1 VQGGKNEA
9 KIRHALAAIRL
20 YISFHPSKGL
30 HVSRHFTWDR
40 ASALLFLSLVLLVA
54 ATFGHY
60 GNGFD
65 AEVQDVYGRQI
76 VSWYATLGHDRSAL
90 TYLDLYYY
98 GGLFDTLAALV
109 NLISPWGH
117 WATRHLL
124 EAISGLIGM
133 VGCWAVARRLGGPLA
148 GFAALAL
155 LALMPSYYGM
165 MFINPK
171 DIPFA
176 ALMIWAVYLLTRIA
190 DELPRPSSK
199 LIAAFG
205 LVAGLTLGVRI
216 GGVLLFVYLGLLVL
230 ATPGNRLSMALR
242 LAPALPVAWLVMLI
256 FWPWAM
262 VSPIA
267 HPWEAFRH
275 FSAMNGNIGTLFF
288 GHMVGLTYHPAYYLP
303 VYMAV
308 KLPDLVL
315 LLLAAGA
322 AIGVTRL
329 RTSFSRPSLPVLLAA
344 LFPILY
350 TLATNPQLYDAE
362 RHFLFVLPALAVLA
376 GLAAA
381 KLAEYR
387 WKPVFAAA
395 SIFLAGLQLVQMAAL
410 HPYEYAF
417 FNDLVGGTEHAA
429 GLFETEYWGAS
440 LAEATEDLSQYLA
453 THHLDGPKPWRVA
466 VCGKPSQMGDET
478 DPHIQA
484 TGDWQHADFFVAT
497 TRGACDQRLRGREI
511 GEVQRDGVP
520 FAVIKDL
527 RHGGAG

>member
-1 VQGGKNEA
+1 ML
-9 KIRHALAAIRL
+9 R
-20 YISFHPSKGL
+20 SFS
-30 HVSRHFTWDR
+30 WDR
-40 ASALLFLSLVLLVA
+40 ASACLFLLLILLVA
-54 ATFGHY
+54 ATFGQY

-76 VSWYATLGHDRSAL
+76 VSWYATLGRDHSAL
-90 TYLDLYYY
+90 SYIDLFYY
-98 GGLFDTLAALV
+98 GGLFDMLAALV
-109 NLISPWGH
+109 NLVSPWGH

-124 EAISGLIGM
+124 EAIFGLIGM
-133 VGCWAVARRLGGPLA
+133 AGCWAVARRLAGPLA
-148 GFAALAL
+148 GFAALAS

-176 ALMIWAVYLLTRIA
+176 AVMIWAVYLLTRIA
-190 DELPRPSSK
+190 EALPRPSWK
-199 LIAAFG
+199 LVVGFG
-205 LVAGLTLGVRI
+205 IVTGLALGVRI
-216 GGVLLFVYLGLLVL
+216 GGVLLFAYLGILVL
-230 ATPGNRLSMALR
+230 VTPGNRLAMALR
-242 LAPALPVAWLVMLI
+242 LAPALPLAWLVMLI

-262 VSPIA
+262 VSPIV

-288 GHMVGLTYHPAYYLP
+288 GRMVGQSYHPAYYLP

-315 LLLAAGA
+315 LLLTAGA
-322 AIGVTRL
+322 AISLPRL
-329 RTSFSRPSLPVLLAA
+329 RHIPRTTLPILLAG
-344 LFPILY
+344 LFPLLY

-362 RHFLFVLPALAVLA
+362 RHFLFVLPALAALA

-381 KLAEYR
+381 MLAELR
-387 WKPVFAAA
+387 WKPAIAAA
-395 SIFLAGLQLVQMAAL
+395 AMLLAGWQVAQMVAL

-417 FNDLVGGTEHAA
+417 FNDLVGGTKNAA

-440 LAEATEDLSQYLA
+440 LAEATGDLSHYLA
-453 THHLDGPKPWRVA
+453 SHHMDGPTPWRVA

-478 DPHIQA
+478 DPHIKA

-497 TRGACDQRLRGREI
+497 TRGACDQRLPGREI
-511 GEVQRDGVP
+511 GEVERDGVP
-520 FAVIKDL
+520 FAIVKDL

>member
-1 VQGGKNEA
+1 M
-9 KIRHALAAIRL
+9 
-20 YISFHPSKGL
+20 
-30 HVSRHFTWDR
+30 SRHLSWDR
-40 ASALLFLSLVLLVA
+40 GSALLFLLLAILVA
-54 ATFGHY
+54 ATFSHY

-76 VSWYATLGHDRSAL
+76 VSWYATFGRDHSAL

-109 NLISPWGH
+109 NLASPWPH

-124 EAISGLIGM
+124 EALFGLIGLA
-133 VGCWAVARRLGGPLA
+133 GSWRLARRLGGPAA
-148 GFAALAL
+148 GFAALAC

-176 ALMIWAVYLLTRIA
+176 ALMIWSVYLVTRLVEEA
-190 DELPRPSSK
+190 PKPSWR
-199 LIAAFG
+199 LVAWFG

-216 GGVLLFVYLGLLVL
+216 GGVLVFVYLALAVL
-230 ATPGNRLSMALR
+230 ATPGNRLAFAVR
-242 LAPALPVAWLVMLI
+242 VAPALPLAWAVMLP
-256 FWPWAM
+256 FWPWAL
-262 VSPIA
+262 VSPIL

-288 GHMVGLTYHPAYYLP
+288 GRMVGHAYHPPFYLP

-315 LLLAAGA
+315 ALLAAGLG
-322 AIGVTRL
+322 IGLVKLRHGIPARL
-329 RTSFSRPSLPVLLAA
+329 VPLLLAA
-344 LFPILY
+344 LFPLAY
-350 TLATNPQLYDAE
+350 TVATNPQLYDAE

-381 KLAEYR
+381 HLARHR
-387 WKPVFAAA
+387 WRPAFAAA
-395 SIFLAGLQLVQMAAL
+395 AIFLGAWQVAQMAEL

-417 FNDLVGGTEHAA
+417 FNDLVGGTRNAA

-440 LAEATEDLSQYLA
+440 LAEATDDLSHYLA
-453 THHLDGPKPWRVA
+453 LHHLDRATPWRVA
-466 VCGKPSQMGDET
+466 VCGKPSQMGDEN

-484 TGDWQHADFFVAT
+484 TTDWQHADFFVAT
-497 TRGACDQRLRGREI
+497 TRGACDRRLPGRDI
-511 GEVQRDGVP
+511 GEVERDGVP
-520 FAVIKDL
+520 FAIVKDL
-527 RHGGAG
+527 RRPGAG